1 MGTWAGSFAGDRSG
15 ATPGVWAE
23 ATLLEAP
30 FPLGPMGSPPPA
42 ESVFLA
48 PALPARRALRTEDD
62 RSVLDIADIER
73 SDWLPGTGP
82 HLQQQR
88 PADILRKEHIAHA
101 TAIPGAGVHPGSL
114 PGSLPLLRAEV
125 PVSAAGDE
133 LRAHTVDLGLD
144 LEPVVDWWADHFG
157 ARGWP
162 TEDLYYSLIEKFVR
176 HVFVPEPDA
185 FEAIRGTPA
194 LFLAN
199 HQTAVE
205 SLLFSIVASALI
217 GSPTVT
223 VAKVE
228 HKQTWVG
235 HLIRHG
241 FSWPGITDPGVV
253 TYFDRADKASL
264 MGVIAELHQ
273 GLAGGTKSAMVHVE
287 GTRSFD
293 CTNPI
298 SVMSGKFVD
307 LALEANVPIV
317 PVRFSGGLPRTTLSK
332 RTEFPIGMGR
342 QDIWL
347 GRPLLP
353 ADLAPMPY
361 GDRKNAV

>member
-1 MGTWAGSFAGDRSG
+1 
-15 ATPGVWAE
+15 
-23 ATLLEAP
+23 
-30 FPLGPMGSPPPA
+30 
-42 ESVFLA
+42 
-48 PALPARRALRTEDD
+48 
-62 RSVLDIADIER
+62 
-73 SDWLPGTGP
+73 
-82 HLQQQR
+82 
-88 PADILRKEHIAHA
+88 
-101 TAIPGAGVHPGSL
+101 
-114 PGSLPLLRAEV
+114 
-125 PVSAAGDE
+125 
-133 LRAHTVDLGLD
+133 
-144 LEPVVDWWADHFG
+144 
-157 ARGWP
+157 
-162 TEDLYYSLIEKFVR
+162 
-176 HVFVPEPDA
+176 VPESDA
-185 FEAIRGTPA
+185 FAAIRGKPA

-241 FSWPGITDPGVV
+241 FSWPGIDDPRVV

-293 CTNPI
+293 CTEPI

-317 PVRFSGGLPRTTLSK
+317 PVRFSGGLPRTTLES

-353 ADLAPMPY
+353 AELAPMPY
-361 GDRKNAV
+361 GDRKNTVLKAINALGPSHEDEQPLPPDPDFAARVMQWQQAVGCSEEHAGLWVCLQDVPEPSEPIRRLLHAAETGTLTLTDSVEDQWLQTVAEWVYGSRGPTIAAAQ